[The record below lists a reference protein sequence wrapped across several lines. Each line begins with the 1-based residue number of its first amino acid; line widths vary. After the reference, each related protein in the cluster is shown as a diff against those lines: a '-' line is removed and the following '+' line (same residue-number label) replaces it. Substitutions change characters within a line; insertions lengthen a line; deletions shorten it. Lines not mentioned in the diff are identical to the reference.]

1 MNYIHT
7 FIIVE
12 AVTGKKGDFLHGLLD
27 SLDDYS
33 IKEHN
38 VPH

>member
-1 MNYIHT
+1 MRKQASR
-7 FIIVE
+7 IVE
-12 AVTGKKGDFLHGLLD
+12 AVTGKKGGFLHAPLD